1 MFSFLFI
8 NNVRLICDDITLII
22 TFSIWDHKSFSDE
35 NDRLDRDVN
44 SSHGKHNSRIS
55 DGSNHSVKSWSC
67 CMNHLIVFATMN
79 KNINNVNRKRKI
91 ILSNCNDRDNYDDDH
106 DDTSSKVAV
115 TFNVIEIPT
124 LFAGHFMICHD
135 KYIGDKNN
143 SENDYSNSVKF
154 NNNNSSCSNG
164 ANNSNILV
172 DSDSN
177 IMSISPHHNT
187 NSVSIIL
194 TSSIKTTNSTSTT
207 SYSTSINTTSTTE
220 ASLKNKM
227 TKVSETFF
235 SNDNDNDLLNISSS
249 KWIKISLDGNKEI
262 LLQRKLFYNNHH
274 YHPINCTT
282 ILNEI
287 FMISKENIVLCY
299 DSRYGTLLQSY
310 DNHHDHLFL
319 QQQVTSSN
327 IATSKSNT
335 CNNIKKTLVD
345 SNYIQNGWIVVQSK
359 DENDD
364 DNDHTTTTVPSSF
377 QSLSS
382 SSHSSSLS
390 SNNILRLFTS
400 NYNCH
405 NLTYSVH
412 QYHLNTVNQIAHTT
426 LANSIG
432 RLKSSFI
439 SSSTTTTMKVLNND
453 NNTKS
458 YTKMT
463 TAVTKNKKQI
473 FHNNDNH
480 NNNNKN
486 SVGDEIDHTEW
497 DMINKLLRSS
507 NISNISQPS
516 LIARA
521 AVHQRIDTLALIV
534 EYGIDLSE
542 KSCMKILYFIMMLS
556 SDISV
561 SDISMMMMTSV
572 MMMTIMLMMMI
583 VVLMSFIP
591 IFNFSTF

>member
-1 MFSFLFI
+1 M
-8 NNVRLICDDITLII
+8 NN
-22 TFSIWDHKSFSDE
+22 
-35 NDRLDRDVN
+35 
-44 SSHGKHNSRIS
+44 
-55 DGSNHSVKSWSC
+55 
-67 CMNHLIVFATMN
+67 LIVFATIN
-79 KNINNVNRKRKI
+79 KKINNVNRKRKLNI
-91 ILSNCNDRDNYDDDH
+91 ILSKCNGRDNYDDNH
-106 DDTSSKVAV
+106 DDTVAI

-124 LFAGHFMICHD
+124 LFAGHFILCYD
-135 KYIGDKNN
+135 KYTGDKNN
-143 SENDYSNSVKF
+143 SENDHSTSVDNSSGCRSSSSSSSSSSNS
-154 NNNNSSCSNG
+154 
-164 ANNSNILV
+164 ANNSYILV
-172 DSDSN
+172 DSNSN
-177 IMSISPHHNT
+177 IISICPHHNT
-187 NSVSIIL
+187 NSISIIL
-194 TSSIKTTNSTSTT
+194 TSSIKTTTSASTT
-207 SYSTSINTTSTTE
+207 SYSTSTNTTSTTE
-220 ASLKNKM
+220 ASSMIKNKM
-227 TKVSETFF
+227 TKVSKTFF
-235 SNDNDNDLLNISSS
+235 SNDNDNDLLNISS
-249 KWIKISLDGNKEI
+249 KWIKISFDGNKEI

-274 YHPINCTT
+274 YHPINCNT
-282 ILNEI
+282 ILNQI

-327 IATSKSNT
+327 ITTSISNT
-335 CNNIKKTLVD
+335 SSNIKKPLVD
-345 SNYIQNGWIVVQSK
+345 SNNIQNGWIVVQSK

-364 DNDHTTTTVPSSF
+364 DNDHTTTTAPSF
-377 QSLSS
+377 KSLSS

-412 QYHLNTVNQIAHTT
+412 QYHLNTVNQITHTT

-432 RLKSSFI
+432 RLKSS
-439 SSSTTTTMKVLNND
+439 SSSSKSSSSSSSFILSSMLPQSSSSSSTTTMKVLNND
-453 NNTKS
+453 DNTKS

-463 TAVTKNKKQI
+463 TAVTKNKKLI

-480 NNNNKN
+480 NNNNEN

-497 DMINKLLRSS
+497 DMMNKLLRSS
-507 NISNISQPS
+507 SISIISQPS

-561 SDISMMMMTSV
+561 SDISSDNGDDDDDDDDVSNDDDSYVDDTFVFRDDDFNDDSC
-572 MMMTIMLMMMI
+572 TD
-583 VVLMSFIP
+583 VVSSDVL
-591 IFNFSTF
+591 IFLLFR